1 MASDRILK
9 PVRLV
14 RRPHA
19 AVRRQRRA
27 AIRSSAPFVD
37 YQGDPVYAGS
47 EDHWSNVLARARGG
61 PHPAGITAKER

>member
-1 MASDRILK
+1 MAPPCGGEVTTAGSYS
-9 PVRLV
+9 VV
-14 RRPHA
+14 
-19 AVRRQRRA
+19 
-27 AIRSSAPFVD
+27 SPFVD

>member
-1 MASDRILK
+1 MTTAGSYS
-9 PVRLV
+9 VV
-14 RRPHA
+14 
-19 AVRRQRRA
+19 
-27 AIRSSAPFVD
+27 SPFVD